1 MEAISGSNIPGATTC
16 QKSADVLFLCT
27 GNYYR
32 SRFAEEL
39 FNHFAA
45 LQSVFLN
52 ATSRGFTP
60 HPHINPGTIS
70 IHTLR
75 ALESRKIQPANADRM
90 PAPVQTA
97 DFLNHRHCIALSE
110 TEHRP
115 MMIKMFPRFLN
126 RVRFWKV
133 EDLAW
138 ETPEHAIAKIE
149 FEVKN
154 LLREI
159 R

>member
-1 MEAISGSNIPGATTC
+1 MEPLSGLDNPCATTDR
-16 QKSADVLFLCT
+16 KSADVLFLCT

-39 FNHFAA
+39 FNYFAA
-45 LQSVFLN
+45 IQTVSLT

-60 HPHINPGTIS
+60 HPHINPGPIS
-70 IHTLR
+70 VHTLR
-75 ALESRKIQPANADRM
+75 ALESRTIHPVGAGRM
-90 PAPVQTA
+90 PAAVCA
-97 DFLNHRHCIALSE
+97 DDFLNHRVCIALSE

-115 MMIKMFPRFLN
+115 MMSKMFPQFLN

-138 ETPEHAIAKIE
+138 ETPDSALAKIE

-154 LLREI
+154 LLQEI